1 MKEQFTALLSKY
13 EDTLSD
19 FKRKRRYAYISDED
33 YLEYNAHIDRLNDM
47 ADMIRARIL
56 HFESE
61 ENAKRVQD
69 LIDEYANISDVHQEL
84 MESMNE
90 EIKNMDKAAWYAENF
105 ENWRDMPERQ
115 DCDDYPITDR
125 LQYSRCRRT
134 MFEHLENSWKEE
146 TFPTLAHRLEFF

>member
-1 MKEQFTALLSKY
+1 MKEQFAALLSKY

-47 ADMIRARIL
+47 ADMIRARLL

-84 MESMNE
+84 MDSIGE
-90 EIKNMDKAAWYAENF
+90 EIKHIDRATWYAKNF

-115 DCDDYPITDR
+115 DCDDYPLLDR
-125 LQYSRCRRT
+125 LRYSTCRRV
-134 MFEHLENSWKEE
+134 MFNHLENVWKHE
-146 TFPTLAHRLEFF
+146 TFPTLADRLEFF